1 MEYIACPISEATD
14 FDVRYEVPNRFEV
27 AKGDEWHIVVSRASG
42 LAMLNPR
49 PSQSE
54 IAKFYEALDYDP
66 FISLKHA
73 ASLQDKVYKF
83 VRQFISLRYKAR
95 AVLKRMQFEANQT
108 YNVLEIGCAT
118 GDFLLELR
126 RQSPASLNVMGIEV
140 SEKAARYARQE
151 NELNVFQGELL
162 TVDVAEQ
169 QDLIVMWHTLEHIHR
184 LNETLDKIYTLLKP
198 NGTFMTAMP
207 NLDSLDAAHYGKY
220 WVGLDAP
227 RHLYHFTP
235 KSFAALLKKHSL
247 AIVDMHGLAL
257 DSYYNALLSEQLC
270 AAVKGKA
277 GGVLTLLKALF
288 WGSLAAIHGVTPE
301 VASSVCY
308 YVRKIR

>member
-49 PSQSE
+49 PPQSE

-83 VRQFISLRYKAR
+83 IRRFISLRYKAR

-126 RQSPASLNVMGIEV
+126 S
-140 SEKAARYARQE
+140 
-151 NELNVFQGELL
+151 
-162 TVDVAEQ
+162 
-169 QDLIVMWHTLEHIHR
+169 
-184 LNETLDKIYTLLKP
+184 
-198 NGTFMTAMP
+198 
-207 NLDSLDAAHYGKY
+207 
-220 WVGLDAP
+220 
-227 RHLYHFTP
+227 
-235 KSFAALLKKHSL
+235 
-247 AIVDMHGLAL
+247 
-257 DSYYNALLSEQLC
+257 
-270 AAVKGKA
+270 
-277 GGVLTLLKALF
+277 KALP
-288 WGSLAAIHGVTPE
+288 H
-301 VASSVCY
+301 
-308 YVRKIR
+308 